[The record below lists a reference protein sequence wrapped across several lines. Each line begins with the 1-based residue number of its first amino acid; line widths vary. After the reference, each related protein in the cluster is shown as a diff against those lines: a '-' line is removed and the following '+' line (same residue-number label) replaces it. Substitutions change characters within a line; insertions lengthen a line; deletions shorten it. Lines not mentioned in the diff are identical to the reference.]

1 MDKKKGLKNSR
12 KFILSIVAIV
22 VLIVSVC
29 GFKAYRL
36 YHGTITTI
44 SSINEVEEYGAGDF
58 FPTDYKNYDN
68 VSFTKNHKNKL
79 IFQSDALTMK
89 IKDPE
94 KFESLKK
101 YIVKI

>member
-12 KFILSIVAIV
+12 KIILSVVAIV

-29 GFKAYRL
+29 GFQAYRL

-58 FPTDYKNYDN
+58 FRLI
-68 VSFTKNHKNKL
+68 TKIMIMCL
-79 IFQSDALTMK
+79 SQK
-89 IKDPE
+89 ITKT
-94 KFESLKK
+94 S
-101 YIVKI
+101 